1 MFRDWGKN
9 DSLLPK
15 YIYICILAASVK
27 LFALCWPCEATTFIS
42 ASRPSRAGFGCL
54 QTCAMG
60 QFSTS
65 FHESCDLHRHS
76 SLKNNSLT
84 AKPNLLC
91 CSLSPL
97 LLVLFTVHM
106 KTYCSLLEQ
115 PSMCLKIVIK
125 FSLSFPLPKD
135 TSNAPTT
142 PKQSGPQVS
151 PPSESIPSSS
161 VAKRLLRRT

>member
-106 KTYCSLLEQ
+106 KNILF
-115 PSMCLKIVIK
+115 PSGTAIYVSEDSYQVLFE
-125 FSLSFPLPKD
+125 FSLAQRHK
-135 TSNAPTT
+135 
-142 PKQSGPQVS
+142 
-151 PPSESIPSSS
+151 
-161 VAKRLLRRT
+161 